1 MTESTSND
9 SYRKMLKLVPSLP
22 HISEA
27 PMSTNFSQMIICIVG
42 GMLCLIPLIFNTES
56 DIEDSQLRESLP
68 ERLHRDSAAAVLT
81 LIVPLLLD
89 ITTDLLKSCF
99 TTPKEVDK
107 KNLGQPGLLNN
118 MENLLFLIGSSVVP
132 ITAFLST
139 NTKNWAYVYICCR
152 ECQYSLSGGAILIS
166 LCRYNAKYW
175 PVSTTYLLVILLSSA
190 SVIGAFTSN
199 NLIQK
204 PRSQT
209 TKSFQWASYYIFLLA
224 AAIFTFCSLRW
235 LTMSV
240 PKLIKRWNPLLK
252 VSPETSPKSGNTI
265 SGNTKESLLFPF
277 LYVMIS
283 LVAIFTLFFMSN
295 YYEGPHNFDV
305 RAIFYHNLSFI
316 LYLLV
321 ITYGSVRMMKHE
333 IVKGLV
339 SNTTDFISII

>member
-1 MTESTSND
+1 
-9 SYRKMLKLVPSLP
+9 MLKFAPSLP

-27 PMSTNFSQMIICIVG
+27 PMSTNFTQMIICIIG
-42 GMLCLIPLIFNTES
+42 GMLCLIPLIFNKES
-56 DIEDSQLRESLP
+56 DIEESLLRRSLP
-68 ERLHRDSAAAVLT
+68 ERLHRDSAVAVLT
-81 LIVPLLLD
+81 LTVPLLLD

-99 TTPKEVDK
+99 TEPREICR
-107 KNLGQPGLLNN
+107 KNLGHPGLLNN

-132 ITAFLST
+132 ITAFLGT
-139 NTKNWAYVYICCR
+139 NTRNWAYVYICCR

-166 LCRYNAKYW
+166 LCRYNSKYW
-175 PVSTTYLLVILLSSA
+175 PVNTTYLLVILLSSA

-199 NLIQK
+199 DLIEK

-209 TKSFQWASYYIFLLA
+209 IKSFQWASYYIFLLA

-240 PKLIKRWNPLLK
+240 PKLIKRWNPLMK
-252 VSPETSPKSGNTI
+252 VSPDTFPKNRNTNSGNTE
-265 SGNTKESLLFPF
+265 ESLLFPF

-283 LVAIFTLFFMSN
+283 LVAIFTLFLMSN

-316 LYLLV
+316 IYLLV
-321 ITYGSVRMMKHE
+321 ITYGSMRMMKHE

-339 SNTTDFISII
+339 SISLAYFFDRLKKILLLLS